1 MKYKYKPKVISKLYD
16 MFEWYPHTYPI
27 SKFCLSPKYLELYVL
42 IFLQVLPAKSI
53 DIFQTFDETTLKY

>member
-1 MKYKYKPKVISKLYD
+1 MICSNDTHILIQFLNSAYL
-16 MFEWYPHTYPI
+16 
-27 SKFCLSPKYLELYVL
+27 PKYLELYVL